1 MILCANVGPVYVI
14 RFARNKYESSSGACV
29 TAGVSACVSAGVR
42 GFSSLL
48 GIERSRIFISPP
60 RASVF
65 VGAR

>member
-1 MILCANVGPVYVI
+1 MILCANAGPVYVI
-14 RFARNKYESSSGACV
+14 RFARNKYESSCGACV
-29 TAGVSACVSAGVR
+29 TAGVSAGVR